1 MFLTI
6 SGKPSKIDLKTVKAA
21 IGFYADYLMKK
32 HAKVDIHIDFEK
44 GFLKNQGNY
53 ADCVNDDGKEFTITV
68 DADMGERSIL
78 LALAHEMVHVKQHC
92 QDKFGFNSRKRMY
105 RFAGE
110 YYPEDMNYWDC
121 PWEIEAFG
129 RELGLYLMFKQSQK
143 KAK

>member
-6 SGKPSKIDLKTVKAA
+6 SGKPSKIDHKTVKAA
-21 IGFYADYLMKK
+21 MGFYADYLMKK
-32 HAKVDIHIDFEK
+32 HAKVDVHIDFEK

-78 LALAHEMVHVKQHC
+78 LALAHEMVHVKQHVC
-92 QDKFGFNSRKRMY
+92 DKFGFNSRKRMY

-129 RELGLYLMFKQSQK
+129 RELGLYKMFKQSQK
-143 KAK
+143 KVK